1 MVIICI
7 SAFSSCKER
16 MGKVDPPVI
25 PKPVTEVDSPVVLT
39 VYLENSGSMDGYVNG
54 YTGFKQTIYY
64 YLTELRDK
72 VTSSIHL
79 FYINSKVISMGN
91 DIKTYIHNTTPTIF
105 KAGGGNLGTSDI
117 ATVLDTLLSRRKKDE
132 VALFI
137 SDCVVSPG
145 KNTQY
150 ILII

>member
-1 MVIICI
+1 MNKILLSSVLMVIICI

-54 YTGFKQTIYY
+54 NTGFKQTIYY

-72 VTSSIHL
+72 ITSSIHL
-79 FYINSKVISMGN
+79 F
-91 DIKTYIHNTTPTIF
+91 
-105 KAGGGNLGTSDI
+105 
-117 ATVLDTLLSRRKKDE
+117 
-132 VALFI
+132 
-137 SDCVVSPG
+137 
-145 KNTQY
+145 
-150 ILII
+150 